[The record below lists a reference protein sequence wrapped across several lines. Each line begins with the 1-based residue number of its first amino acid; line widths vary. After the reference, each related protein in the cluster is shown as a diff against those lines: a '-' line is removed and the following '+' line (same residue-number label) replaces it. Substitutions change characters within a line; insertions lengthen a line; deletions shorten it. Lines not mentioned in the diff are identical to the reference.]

1 MQECKKHKNDTDNR
15 GEGVGRLLANFPFFQ
30 GPFFK
35 NRLIALNIFHCRTKR
50 PGEQILPN
58 QGTGTGT
65 GTRTRTRRR
74 RANQRKHG
82 LQGGSEMT
90 IDVEKQVSQRVD
102 QCENSKNWDIQ

>member
-1 MQECKKHKNDTDNR
+1 MSRSYQ
-15 GEGVGRLLANFPFFQ
+15 
-30 GPFFK
+30 
-35 NRLIALNIFHCRTKR
+35 TKAQDR
-50 PGEQILPN
+50 DKDRDRDR
-58 QGTGTGT
+58 TGTG
-65 GTRTRTRRR
+65 GR